1 MRAEISCHFE
11 GSLQGHSAC
20 EEGSSEEE
28 GVEEDMLFICKPN
41 LILFDTQEYRDAQ
54 KKKKAEESR
63 SSEAMSSLDT
73 SKFTTLFEWLDSA
86 TSEAVV
92 GLEQVECSLSFPPF
106 QLVKV

>member
-1 MRAEISCHFE
+1 M
-11 GSLQGHSAC
+11 QGHSAC
-20 EEGSSEEE
+20 EEGSSKEE